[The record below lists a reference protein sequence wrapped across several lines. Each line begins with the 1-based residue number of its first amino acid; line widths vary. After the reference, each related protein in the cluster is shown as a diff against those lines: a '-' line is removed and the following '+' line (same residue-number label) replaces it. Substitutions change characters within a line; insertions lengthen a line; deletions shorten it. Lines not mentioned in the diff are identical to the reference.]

1 MASKRQLRL
10 PKMPIPSLPRPA
22 HIQRTSLQ
30 LITWGLAVFAIYLM
44 ALFSGMVVQE
54 YRMQQQIALRASDN
68 AQREQEQRNLQDR
81 LAYVRSDAAIEVL
94 ARDRL
99 DMARPDEIVLQRSI
113 VAPAPTAS
121 PAPPPPTVA
130 VVPQVTAPNWRRWWN
145 VLFGS

>member
-1 MASKRQLRL
+1 MDPKRQLRL
-10 PKMPIPSLPRPA
+10 PKIAVPNLPRPA

-68 AQREQEQRNLQDR
+68 AQREQEQRSLQDR

-99 DMARPDEIVLQRSI
+99 DMARPDEIVLQRSV

-121 PAPPPPTVA
+121 PAPPPPILAVA
-130 VVPQVTAPNWRRWWN
+130 PQPAAPNWRRWWN